1 MTRSVL
7 FAALLGSTMLS
18 PRPAEAAPVVAF
30 VGGALGVGASTALA
44 ATAAYASGAAF
55 AGTLVGGFVVR
66 TVVAIG
72 LSALAA
78 KLAPSP
84 AAANASPIE
93 RMVNFAQPVSY
104 AEWVYGCTR
113 KGGPI
118 GFTGF
123 ANDKRWYVPILAAHP
138 IKGVVQHRLD
148 ERIVSL
154 TDAADTNASN
164 ISESPI
170 AGYGRVDV
178 FTGDPGQAVHA
189 GLDAA
194 FAEITSEFDFEGL
207 AGAVIWAAR
216 PPNESYTQVFPG
228 GRQWQYSPVLDGKK
242 DLYDPRD
249 GQYKFSANAALVFAD
264 WCVNVMGREVDWDE
278 IADEADA
285 CDLVEPDAAGIP
297 RKRWELNGTLSDEQ
311 DYETHR
317 AQLAT
322 ACDAFVYDRTDGK
335 VGFTVGRWLEPELTL
350 GPDDFLSFEITEGQY
365 GADAPDEVAA
375 LYTEPENGWRETPS
389 GAWVARIAA
398 KPVTDQPQIFMV
410 TNHFQAAR
418 LNKRLARSKHAQYQL
433 RGTIGMKGYEI
444 LGGRSGGRAHRFVR
458 FVHPELGLDLYLEVG
473 EMARESLGLF
483 SLSANTVQPDDFAFT
498 AAEEPARP
506 TYEAVEGQT
515 GVPVPSGFHVA
526 TAGSGAAT
534 FEWDTQSPAYL
545 QDIRYRRLS
554 VFPFWT
560 QSAVGNEQTTLNVS
574 DLASGEDYEVQI
586 RNRSNGLGVSD
597 WSASETFTA

>member
-1 MTRSVL
+1 
-7 FAALLGSTMLS
+7 MLS

-104 AEWVYGCTR
+104 AEWVYGRTR
-113 KGGPI
+113 KGGPV

-164 ISESPI
+164 ISENPI

-216 PPNESYTQVFPG
+216 PPNETYTQVFPG

-264 WCVNVMGREVDWDE
+264 WCVNVMGRQVDWDE

-350 GPDDFLSFEITEGQY
+350 GPDDFLSFELTEGQY

-375 LYTEPENGWRETPS
+375 LYTEPDNGWRETPS

-444 LGGRSGGRAHRFVR
+444 LGGRSGGVRIGLCALCILNWGWIFILRLGRWRAKASGCSRSLPIQCSRMTLHLRR
-458 FVHPELGLDLYLEVG
+458 QRSLHARHMRRLKGKPACRSRQASTSRPRA
-473 EMARESLGLF
+473 MARPR
-483 SLSANTVQPDDFAFT
+483 LSGTRK
-498 AAEEPARP
+498 ARL
-506 TYEAVEGQT
+506 TFRISVIDGSQYF
-515 GVPVPSGFHVA
+515 PSG
-526 TAGSGAAT
+526 
-534 FEWDTQSPAYL
+534 
-545 QDIRYRRLS
+545 RRAQ
-554 VFPFWT
+554 W
-560 QSAVGNEQTTLNVS
+560 
-574 DLASGEDYEVQI
+574 
-586 RNRSNGLGVSD
+586 GVSKQRSMCQI
-597 WSASETFTA
+597 WRLAKTMRCKSETGPTGLVSQIGRPRKHLQHR